1 MLRDLAKEIGLD
13 VDKEEDLTRVAQY
26 YVNEKRGVKT
36 PLINKL
42 LENFNKIIQSNINHK
57 ILASLPI
64 DTFWTTNYD
73 EIIEETLKFQDLF
86 LFQALPKNFG
96 CNIERT

>member
-57 ILASLPI
+57 ILASLSI

-73 EIIEETLKFQDLF
+73 
-86 LFQALPKNFG
+86 
-96 CNIERT
+96 